1 MFVITYDDWEVL
13 HFHGAVWLQKRTGDG
28 LLILHRRA
36 GNGIDRTMYLNADIS
51 EAELFYAL
59 SGK

>member
-1 MFVITYDDWEVL
+1 MLVVTYDNWETL
-13 HFHGAVWLQKRTGDG
+13 HFHGAVWLQKRTSDG
-28 LLILHRRA
+28 LLILHRRSK
-36 GNGIDRTMYLNADIS
+36 NGIDRTMYLNANVT